1 MPGEKGAG
9 GRVEVHGVVS
19 PCLRRGQHWTGPS
32 TQPAQNDTLCDRRR
46 SCRAR
51 INQVAPVHETSY
63 ESEDLMKAD
72 HYDSFAESYST
83 DNESNLINGH
93 YERPAMID
101 LAGDVNG
108 HRVLD
113 AGCGSGPLSAALRA
127 KGAIVTGFDSSSAM
141 VELARQRLGENAA
154 LHVADLSQPLP
165 FADGAFDDVV
175 ASLVLH
181 YLRDWTAPLA
191 ELRRVLKP
199 GGRLILSVPHP
210 IIYKL
215 TDPSA
220 DYFAITQ
227 YSEEF
232 TFDGQSVVLTYWHRP
247 LHAMTDAFTGADFR
261 ISVISEPPHSPDTPR
276 ELLPPHVGNRTAFL
290 CFIFFVLEAS

>member
-1 MPGEKGAG
+1 
-9 GRVEVHGVVS
+9 
-19 PCLRRGQHWTGPS
+19 
-32 TQPAQNDTLCDRRR
+32 
-46 SCRAR
+46 
-51 INQVAPVHETSY
+51 
-63 ESEDLMKAD
+63 MKAD

-83 DNESNLINGH
+83 ENESSLENAY

-181 YLRDWTAPLA
+181 YLRDWMEPLA
-191 ELRRVLKP
+191 ELRRVLTP
-199 GGRLILSVPHP
+199 GGRLILSVNHP
-210 IIYKL
+210 LIYKWIN
-215 TDPSA
+215 PSA

-227 YSEEF
+227 WSDEY
-232 TFDGQSVVLTYWHRP
+232 TFSGQSAVLTYWHRP
-247 LHAMTDAFTGADFR
+247 LHAMTAAFTEAGFR
-261 ISVISEPPHSPDTPR
+261 LSVISEPPFSPDTPR
-276 ELLPPHVGNRTAFL
+276 ELLPPDFGNRTAFL
-290 CFIFFVLEAS
+290 SFIFFVLEAS